1 MLYCD
6 ENIFFVHMYTV
17 RIGLNQPSR
26 QFKKKKVK
34 REVFVFRFLKNCRR
48 VDWRGEK
55 YCRQYFVIEKKK

>member
-26 QFKKKKVK
+26 QFKKKKLK
-34 REVFVFRFLKNCRR
+34 ERFLCFVFLKIVGVLIGGVKNT
-48 VDWRGEK
+48 VDN
-55 YCRQYFVIEKKK
+55 ISLLKKKK